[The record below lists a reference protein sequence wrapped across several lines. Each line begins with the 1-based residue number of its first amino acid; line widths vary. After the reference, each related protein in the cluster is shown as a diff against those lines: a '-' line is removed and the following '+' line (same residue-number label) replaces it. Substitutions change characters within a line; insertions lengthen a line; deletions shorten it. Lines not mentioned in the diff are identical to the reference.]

1 MRVTIACPVHMIA
14 DANQLA
20 LCLGLGPDDAMTY
33 GQPIWRDAGG
43 NLYAVASAT
52 VPTGFAQAAAA
63 PLSEP
68 AWGADL
74 EAAARA
80 QATILIGAP
89 ATPDRLA
96 ASLAE
101 SPQDALAELG
111 LALIAEGA

>member
-1 MRVTIACPVHMIA
+1 MRVTIACPAHMIA

-33 GQPIWRDAGG
+33 GQPIWRDAEG

-52 VPTGFAQAAAA
+52 VPTGFAEAATAA
-63 PLSEP
+63 LSEP

-80 QATILIGAP
+80 QAAILIGAT

-101 SPQDALAELG
+101 SPQGALAELG
-111 LALIAEGA
+111 LALVAEGA